1 MFRLYRG
8 INAEHR
14 GGGGPKIQGRIVQ
27 DLYFIFSSSGIKSIW
42 GNLMP
47 H

>member
-14 GGGGPKIQGRIVQ
+14 GGERTKIQGRIVP
-27 DLYFIFSSSGIKSIW
+27 DLYFIFSSSDIKSIW